1 LREYD
6 PSLPRVVAYADEL
19 NQVWTALLDNAINA
33 ARETAGDEP
42 GQVRIRTAGEDER
55 GLVEISDDGP
65 GIPEEIIDRIFEPF
79 FTTKEV
85 GSGVGLGLDS
95 ARRAVERHGGE
106 IRAVSEPGDTRIE
119 VRLPVEA
126 AG

>member
-55 GLVEISDDGP
+55 VLLEISDDGP
-65 GIPEEIIDRIFEPF
+65 GIPEEMMDRIFEPF

-85 GSGVGLGLDS
+85 GSGVGLGI
-95 ARRAVERHGGE
+95 AWRAVERHCGE
-106 IRAVSEPGDTRIE
+106 IRAVTEPGDTRIE

-126 AG
+126 AT

>member
-1 LREYD
+1 MREYD

-55 GLVEISDDGP
+55 VLVEISDDEP
-65 GIPEEIIDRIFEPF
+65 GIPEEMMDRIFEPF

-85 GSGVGLGLDS
+85 GSGVGLDI
-95 ARRAVERHGGE
+95 AWRAVERHGGE
-106 IRAVSEPGDTRIE
+106 IRAVTEPGDTRIE

-126 AG
+126 AT